1 MRVLLAVFGALA
13 AAVMLTS
20 VASAGADATKQRVE
34 INMKN
39 CCSAENTFV
48 LTPLQAGA
56 LKRDSGTH
64 DGCNEE
70 TDLGGGMRD
79 GQENFPQLCRAWV
92 FTGKRG
98 TLVLR
103 SQFTWIEAG
112 GPYNIATGTWKVVRG
127 TGQYA
132 RLTGG
137 GRSAQVGS
145 PSEWLARYQGF
156 LTRP

>member
-1 MRVLLAVFGALA
+1 MRAPRAIVVVLTA
-13 AAVMLTS
+13 AFVLTS
-20 VASAGADATKQRVE
+20 FASASADATKQRVQ
-34 INMKN
+34 IDMKIHPKK
-39 CCSAENTFV
+39 TFA
-48 LTPLQAGA
+48 LATLQTGA

-64 DGCNEE
+64 ACPGDPD
-70 TDLGGGMRD
+70 DLGTVQRD
-79 GQENFPQLCRAWV
+79 GQEAFRWECRAWM

-132 RLTGG
+132 GITGG
-137 GRSAQVGS
+137 GRSAQVGG
-145 PSEWLARYQGF
+145 PSGWLARYQGF
-156 LTRP
+156 LTSP

>member
-1 MRVLLAVFGALA
+1 MRALQAIFVVLA
-13 AAVMLTS
+13 AAIALTS
-20 VASAGADATKQRVE
+20 VAAAGPAPTKQRVQ
-34 INMKN
+34 IDMKIHPKK
-39 CCSAENTFV
+39 TFA
-48 LTPLQAGA
+48 LATLQSGA

-64 DGCNEE
+64 ACNGGDPD
-70 TDLGGGMRD
+70 DLGTVQRD
-79 GQENFPQLCRAWV
+79 GQEAFRWECRAWE

-132 RLTGG
+132 GVTGG
-137 GRSAQVGS
+137 GRSAQVGG
-145 PSEWLARYQGF
+145 PSGWLARYQGF
-156 LTRP
+156 LTSP

>member
-1 MRVLLAVFGALA
+1 MNARHIAVVVLASAL
-13 AAVMLTS
+13 VVTS
-20 VASAGADATKQRVE
+20 VASARAEATRQRVQ
-34 INMKN
+34 IDMKIHPKK
-39 CCSAENTFV
+39 TFA
-48 LTPLQAGA
+48 LATLQSGA

-64 DGCNEE
+64 ACPGEPD
-70 TDLGGGMRD
+70 DLGSVQRD
-79 GQENFPQLCRAWV
+79 GQEVFRWECRAWT

-132 RLTGG
+132 GITGG
-137 GRSAQVGS
+137 GRSAQVGA
-145 PSEWLARYQGF
+145 PSGWLARYQGF
-156 LTRP
+156 LTSP

>member
-1 MRVLLAVFGALA
+1 MNARHIAVVVLASAFV
-13 AAVMLTS
+13 VTS
-20 VASAGADATKQRVE
+20 VASARAEATRQRVQ
-34 INMKN
+34 IDMKIHPKK
-39 CCSAENTFV
+39 TFA
-48 LTPLQAGA
+48 LATLQSGA

-64 DGCNEE
+64 ACPGEPD
-70 TDLGGGMRD
+70 DLGSVQRD
-79 GQENFPQLCRAWV
+79 GQEVFRWECRAWT

-132 RLTGG
+132 GITGG
-137 GRSAQVGS
+137 GRSAQVGA
-145 PSEWLARYQGF
+145 PSGWLARYQGF
-156 LTRP
+156 LTSP

>member
-1 MRVLLAVFGALA
+1 MKARHAVLVALA

-20 VASAGADATKQRVE
+20 VAAAGADATKQRVQ
-34 INMKN
+34 IDLK
-39 CCSAENTFV
+39 SFPGDSFV

-56 LKRDSGTH
+56 LERDSGTAR
-64 DGCNEE
+64 CNTENNRGE
-70 TDLGGGMRD
+70 VLRD
-79 GQENFPQLCRAWV
+79 GQEAFLYECGALV

-103 SQFTWIEAG
+103 SQWAWVEAG

-132 RLTGG
+132 RVTGG
-137 GRSAQVGS
+137 GRIAQVGN
-145 PSEWLARYQGF
+145 
-156 LTRP
+156 T

>member
-1 MRVLLAVFGALA
+1 MRALQAMFVLLA
-13 AAVMLTS
+13 AAVALTS
-20 VASAGADATKQRVE
+20 VAAAGPAPTKQRVQ
-34 INMKN
+34 IDMKIYPKK
-39 CCSAENTFV
+39 TFA
-48 LTPLQAGA
+48 LATLQSGA

-64 DGCNEE
+64 ACNGGDPD
-70 TDLGGGMRD
+70 DLGTVQRD
-79 GQENFPQLCRAWV
+79 GQESFRWECRAWM

-132 RLTGG
+132 GVTGG
-137 GRSAQVGS
+137 GRSAQVGG
-145 PSEWLARYQGF
+145 PSGWLARYQGF
-156 LTRP
+156 LTSP